1 MSGRG
6 HSLGLFPLQC
16 QFALELMI
24 FQGSCIGLFFQE
36 NATTKDTAQIY
47 KPGIFRNY
55 VSFQSG
61 LVNIGLI
68 IMVFLI
74 IMQVVASITSG
85 LRVIG
90 QRRLLCVRGSRGTL
104 QCVSPATL
112 RTDCPRY
119 AHCKAMGLVLDSRD
133 TGSSQGFLTQA
144 SLTEIIVSV
153 FNLQSQPSG
162 PCRLDPRS
170 LQMWASKKQAHTE
183 SEDLR
188 TSGVASTLAP
198 ENLAI

>member
-1 MSGRG
+1 MVQPRCRGPRVSGRG

-85 LRVIG
+85 FVSSVSVVSFVFVDLVALCSVCH
-90 QRRLLCVRGSRGTL
+90 QRPCE
-104 QCVSPATL
+104 
-112 RTDCPRY
+112 RTVQDMRTAKQWAWSLIPE
-119 AHCKAMGLVLDSRD
+119 
-133 TGSSQGFLTQA
+133 TQA
-144 SLTEIIVSV
+144 RVRDS
-153 FNLQSQPSG
+153 
-162 PCRLDPRS
+162 
-170 LQMWASKKQAHTE
+170 
-183 SEDLR
+183 
-188 TSGVASTLAP
+188 
-198 ENLAI
+198 